1 MKGRRSKHGA
11 VKTRADGYTFD
22 SKVEHRRYVGLKLV
36 QLSGQ
41 ISQLTVHPRFLLQ
54 AAYTARDGEKVLK
67 IEYEGDFSYWENGEL
82 IVEDVKGH
90 PTALFRVKWKWV
102 RKLYKDIDFRLVP
115 AEDV

>member
-1 MKGRRSKHGA
+1 MTRRGNKHGA
-11 VKTRADGYTFD
+11 VKIRADGYTFD
-22 SKVEHRRYVGLKLV
+22 SKAEYRRYEGLKLV

-90 PTALFRVKWKWV
+90 PTALFRVKWKMV
-102 RKLYKDIDFRLVP
+102 RKQYPFIDWRLVP
-115 AEDV
+115 AEEV